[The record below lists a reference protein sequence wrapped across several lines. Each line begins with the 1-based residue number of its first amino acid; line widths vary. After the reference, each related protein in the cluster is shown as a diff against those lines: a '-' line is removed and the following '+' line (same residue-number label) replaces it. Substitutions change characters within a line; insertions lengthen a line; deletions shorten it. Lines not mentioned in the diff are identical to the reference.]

1 MASIGQELKRE
12 RELRSISLKEIADQ
26 TKINMRFLRAL
37 EEDRL
42 DMMPEKF
49 FTRGII
55 RSYAK
60 YLGLDEQSILNTYL
74 ESLQAQE
81 EGQEEKK
88 ERIEEEEA
96 PRKKNFLLIA
106 VLILVFT
113 VTLIIVLYFI
123 LQNRETSPSLPS
135 QKPQLQ
141 VPKKTAVSPPIT
153 QDETE
158 KKQDE
163 LILDITVQQE
173 TWMEIYAD
181 GELQYSGIKSPGTHL
196 EFKALEGF
204 LLHFGNAGGIVY
216 SINGKE
222 GKKLG
227 DTGAVVKDILINLDN
242 FHEFLQDTGQS
253 ETEEEDE

>member
-1 MASIGQELKRE
+1 MASIGQELRRE
-12 RELRSISLKEIADQ
+12 RELRSIPLKEIADQ
-26 TKINMRFLRAL
+26 TKINIRFLRAL

-74 ESLQAQE
+74 ESLQAQGE
-81 EGQEEKK
+81 RQAVKK
-88 ERIEEEEA
+88 EKAEDEES
-96 PRKKNFLLIA
+96 PRKKNFLFI
-106 VLILVFT
+106 IS
-113 VTLIIVLYFI
+113 LIIVFVVASVIILYFVF
-123 LQNRETSPSLPS
+123 LKKTSVPEPS
-135 QKPQLQ
+135 QPVQSQVSREAVVSAPINQDKP
-141 VPKKTAVSPPIT
+141 
-153 QDETE
+153 E

-163 LILDITVQQE
+163 LILDISVRQQ

-196 EFKALEGF
+196 EFKALKEF
-204 LLHFGNAGGIVY
+204 LLNLGNAGGIIYTV
-216 SINGKE
+216 NGKE

-227 DTGAVVKDILINLDN
+227 ITGAVVKDILINLDN
-242 FHEFLQDTGQS
+242 FHEFLLDRDQTPQEKDQ
-253 ETEEEDE
+253 